1 MNKENKEHKNRKL
14 ECKTCEDLSKDL
26 ASLGAKFRYL
36 ERQSR
41 FLHKE
46 IDYQNVFNAGKKQ
59 GHTQAIKEV
68 LKIIDKRIK
77 ECKSCQLT
85 DKYEE
90 QIEEDQ
96 IMIDTLNYIKSEI
109 NSEKTAK

>member
-1 MNKENKEHKNRKL
+1 M
-14 ECKTCEDLSKDL
+14 SK
-26 ASLGAKFRYL
+26 A
-36 ERQSR
+36 
-41 FLHKE
+41 
-46 IDYQNVFNAGKKQ
+46 IDMAFKQ
-59 GHTQAIKEV
+59 GRKEREDEIIE
-68 LKIIDKRIK
+68 IIDKRIK

-109 NSEKTAK
+109 NSEKTARDFNLEYEGIK

>member
-1 MNKENKEHKNRKL
+1 MKPNKQTLR
-14 ECKTCEDLSKDL
+14 
-26 ASLGAKFRYL
+26 
-36 ERQSR
+36 
-41 FLHKE
+41 KE
-46 IDYQNVFNAGKKQ
+46 IAEILADYKYNDTKIETTEQVADVIISRI
-59 GHTQAIKEV
+59 HTQAIKEV
-68 LKIIDKRIK
+68 LEIIDKRIK

-109 NSEKTAK
+109 NSEKTTKW